1 MRWLGFCAAC
11 ASLAN
16 LGMTC
21 LSQTPEAAPPIV
33 ATSSVKTEHAT
44 AAPKTFVLPQGTKI
58 LLALTSAVNTK
69 TAKPGDGVYLIST
82 FPVTGDNRVLIPVGV
97 RVQGTLDQ
105 VVRPGRV
112 KGSAQVAMHFTT
124 VIFPNGTIVN
134 VPGHVDSLPGS
145 PGQRVKDG
153 EGTIEQSSGKGV
165 DMGTILKGASAGAG
179 VGGIGGAAAGNVGAG
194 VGYGALAGA
203 IAGGIYT
210 LFQRGADVDIPQG
223 TLVEMVLQRP
233 LTLQEENVKSTDSTN
248 GLTPAAQKPLR
259 RPGSSAV
266 VCPVGT
272 LGCD

>member
-11 ASLAN
+11 AVLAN
-16 LGMTC
+16 LGSYSF
-21 LSQTPEAAPPIV
+21 SQTPQAPPTALTLV
-33 ATSSVKTEHAT
+33 KSAPPSS
-44 AAPKTFVLPQGTKI
+44 AAATFVLPQGTKI

-105 VVRPGRV
+105 VVRPGRT
-112 KGSAQVAMHFTT
+112 KGSAKVAMHFTT
-124 VIFPNGTIVN
+124 VIFPNGTIVE
-134 VPGHVDSLPGS
+134 VPGNIDSLPGS
-145 PGQRVKDG
+145 PNQRVKDG
-153 EGTIEQSSGKGV
+153 EGTIEQASDKSV
-165 DMGTILKGASAGAG
+165 DVGTILKGATAGAS
-179 VGGIGGAAAGNVGAG
+179 VGGLGGAAAGNVGAG

-203 IAGGIYT
+203 IAGTIYT
-210 LFQRGADVDIPQG
+210 LFQRGADVVIPQG

-233 LTLQEENVKSTDSTN
+233 LTLQEENVGT
-248 GLTPAAQKPLR
+248 GLTPSAQKPMR
-259 RPGSSAV
+259 KPVNSGV